1 MIIKKSAKK
10 NRGGKNMLLKEKYQL
25 LKDIIKKKGSAA
37 IAFSGGVDSTFLL
50 KVAHEVLGDR
60 LIAVTATS
68 STYPERELKEAIKYA
83 KDMGVKHI
91 IISSEELDIEG
102 FASNPKNRC
111 YFCKKELFT
120 KIKDVAIENGV
131 EYVFDG
137 SNLDDMGDFRPGM
150 QAARELEVVSPIKEA
165 ELTKKDIREL
175 SKEMELPTWN
185 KPSFA
190 CLSSRFPYGNKITLP
205 KLNMVDKAEQ
215 YLLDM
220 GITQVRVRHHGEI
233 ARIEVSPEE
242 REKFFNIEIM
252 DRIGKEFKK
261 IGFTYVTLDML
272 GYRTGS
278 MNEVLSEEEKV
289 LSIGNK

>member
-1 MIIKKSAKK
+1 
-10 NRGGKNMLLKEKYQL
+10 MLLQEKYEL
-25 LKDIIKKKGSAA
+25 LKDIIEKKKSAA

-50 KVAHEVLGDR
+50 RVAKEVLGDK

-68 STYPERELKEAIKYA
+68 STYPERELKEAIKYSE
-83 KDMGVKHI
+83 DIGVTHI

-111 YFCKKELFT
+111 YYCKKELYS
-120 KIKDVAIENGV
+120 KINNIASANGV
-131 EYVFDG
+131 DYVFDG
-137 SNLDDMGDFRPGM
+137 SNLDDTGDYRPGI
-150 QAARELEVVSPIKEA
+150 QAAKELDVVSPLKEA
-165 ELTKKDIREL
+165 GLTKNDIRDL
-175 SKEMELPTWN
+175 SKELGLPTWN

-215 YLLDM
+215 FLLDM

-233 ARIEVSPEE
+233 ARIEVEPSE
-242 REKFFNIEIM
+242 RENFFDIEVM
-252 DRIGKEFKK
+252 NRIGNEFKK
-261 IGFTYVTLDML
+261 IGFTYVTLDVL

-278 MNEVLSEEEKV
+278 MNEGLSEEERMDK
-289 LSIGNK
+289 NA

>member
-1 MIIKKSAKK
+1 
-10 NRGGKNMLLKEKYQL
+10 MLLQEKYEL
-25 LKDIIKKKGSAA
+25 LKDIIEKKKSAA

-50 KVAHEVLGDR
+50 RVAKEVLGDK

-83 KDMGVKHI
+83 EDIGAKHI
-91 IISSEELDIEG
+91 IMSSEELEIEG

-111 YFCKKELFT
+111 YYCKKELYT
-120 KIKDVAIENGV
+120 KINNIASANGV
-131 EYVFDG
+131 DYVFDG
-137 SNLDDMGDFRPGM
+137 SNLDDTGDYRPGM
-150 QAARELEVVSPIKEA
+150 QAAKELDVVSPLKEA
-165 ELTKKDIREL
+165 GLTKNDIRDL
-175 SKEMELPTWN
+175 SKELGLPTWN

-215 YLLDM
+215 FLLDM

-233 ARIEVSPEE
+233 ARIEVEPPE
-242 REKFFNIEIM
+242 REKFFDIEVM
-252 DRIGKEFKK
+252 DRIGNEFKK
-261 IGFTYVTLDML
+261 IGFTYVTLDVL

-278 MNEVLSEEEKV
+278 MNEGLFKEEKMDK
-289 LSIGNK
+289 NA